1 MITEGM
7 PWAILLPVAFLFLLW
22 GVARGK
28 KEAEKSR
35 PEVIEKTKAKKK
47 KNQSSTKIRH

>member
-22 GVARGK
+22 GIARGK
-28 KEAEKSR
+28 KEAKESR
-35 PEVIEKTKAKKK
+35 PEVIGKTKSKKR
-47 KNQSSTKIRH
+47 KN